1 MTSAETIAQIKD
13 IVVIFFLLFSF
24 VIVVY
29 ATVISLRLYS
39 RVNRFMDRMEKVADG
54 FEETF
59 GRVAV
64 ARQALED
71 AASVLRPVAQGLGI
85 MSALQGVGRLFGG
98 GDSSKAKDTDE
109 PSN

>member
-1 MTSAETIAQIKD
+1 MTSAETITQIKD
-13 IVVIFFLLFSF
+13 IVVIVFLLFSF
-24 VIVVY
+24 VIVLY

-39 RVNRFMDRMEKVADG
+39 RVHRFMDRMEKVADG

-64 ARQALED
+64 ARQAVED

-98 GDSSKAKDTDE
+98 GGSSKDKETDE
-109 PSN
+109 PSS